1 MAEARTSYDAY
12 VEFLST
18 PMSDERPFVLETQHA
33 VSLHFDHFATQSF
46 MSLRHPDK
54 LTLDYTCA
62 MMGFLLVQPAPKH
75 ICMIGLGGGSLA
87 KFCYRNLPEAA
98 IDAVEISPEVIALRD
113 VFRIPADD
121 ARFKVV
127 CADGADYVMLEDV
140 RTDVILLDAFVTEG
154 IASRCA
160 DIAFFDAC
168 RERLTDAGVLVIN
181 FTDDD
186 PAAAAAPR
194 APEGRVRCILFDRAV
209 RRRQQFRRV
218 RLEERPSFAVQAS
231 PARARPLICLCRR
244 TRAGRHRR
252 APETRRAPRSGT
264 ADLARARGCAR
275 ALDDRRLIGARM
287 HSARHF
293 TRLPSGLLVL

>member
-46 MSLRHPDK
+46 MSIRHPDK

-62 MMGFLLVQPAPKH
+62 MMGFLLLQPAPKH

-160 DIAFFDAC
+160 DVAFFDAC
-168 RERLTDAGVLVIN
+168 RGRLTDAGVLVIN

-186 PAAAAAPR
+186 PALPLHVERLKAVF
-194 APEGRVRCILFDRAV
+194 GSSCSIVRCGDDSNFVA
-209 RRRQQFRRV
+209 
-218 RLEERPSFAVQAS
+218 FAWKG
-231 PARARPLICLCRR
+231 
-244 TRAGRHRR
+244 GR
-252 APETRRAPRSGT
+252 
-264 ADLARARGCAR
+264 
-275 ALDDRRLIGARM
+275 
-287 HSARHF
+287 
-293 TRLPSGLLVL
+293 RLPSRRVLLERARLFAFAGELELAATAARLKQGERLDPERLAWHAQGAAHGHWIIGA

>member
-62 MMGFLLVQPAPKH
+62 MMGFLLVQPAPEH

-186 PAAAAAPR
+186 PALPLHVERLKAVF
-194 APEGRVRCILFDRAV
+194 GSSCSIVRCGDDSNFVA
-209 RRRQQFRRV
+209 
-218 RLEERPSFAVQAS
+218 FAWKG
-231 PARARPLICLCRR
+231 
-244 TRAGRHRR
+244 GR
-252 APETRRAPRSGT
+252 
-264 ADLARARGCAR
+264 
-275 ALDDRRLIGARM
+275 
-287 HSARHF
+287 
-293 TRLPSGLLVL
+293 RLPSRRVLLERARSFAFAGELELAATAARLKQGERLDPERLAWHAQGAAHGHWIIGA

>member
-62 MMGFLLVQPAPKH
+62 MMGFLLLQPAPKH

-113 VFRIPADD
+113 VFRIPPDD

-160 DIAFFDAC
+160 DVAFFDAC
-168 RERLTDAGVLVIN
+168 RGRLTDAGVLVIN

-186 PAAAAAPR
+186 PALPLHVERLNAVF
-194 APEGRVRCILFDRAV
+194 GSSCSIVRCGDDSNFVA
-209 RRRQQFRRV
+209 
-218 RLEERPSFAVQAS
+218 FAWKG
-231 PARARPLICLCRR
+231 
-244 TRAGRHRR
+244 GR
-252 APETRRAPRSGT
+252 
-264 ADLARARGCAR
+264 
-275 ALDDRRLIGARM
+275 
-287 HSARHF
+287 
-293 TRLPSGLLVL
+293 RLPSRRVLLERARLFAFAGELELAATAARLKQGERLDPERLAWHAQGAAHGHWIIGA

>member
-62 MMGFLLVQPAPKH
+62 MMGFLLLQPAPKH

-168 RERLTDAGVLVIN
+168 RERLTEAGVLVIN

-186 PAAAAAPR
+186 PALPLHLERLRSVFGASCSI
-194 APEGRVRCILFDRAV
+194 VRCGDDSNFVA
-209 RRRQQFRRV
+209 
-218 RLEERPSFAVQAS
+218 FAWKG
-231 PARARPLICLCRR
+231 
-244 TRAGRHRR
+244 GR
-252 APETRRAPRSGT
+252 
-264 ADLARARGCAR
+264 
-275 ALDDRRLIGARM
+275 
-287 HSARHF
+287 
-293 TRLPSGLLVL
+293 RLPSRRVLVERAGLFAFAGELELAVTAGRLKQGERVDPERLTWHAQGAAQGHWTIGA

>member
-1 MAEARTSYDAY
+1 MDEARTSYDAY

-46 MSLRHPDK
+46 MSLRNPDK

-62 MMGFLLVQPAPKH
+62 MMGFLLLQPAPKH

-98 IDAVEISPEVIALRD
+98 IDAVEISAEVIALRD

-127 CADGADYVMLEDV
+127 CADGADYVMLENI

-168 RERLTDAGVLVIN
+168 RERLTETGVLVIN

-186 PAAAAAPR
+186 PALPLHLERLKAVFGASCAI
-194 APEGRVRCILFDRAV
+194 VRCGDDSNFVA
-209 RRRQQFRRV
+209 
-218 RLEERPSFAVQAS
+218 FAW
-231 PARARPLICLCRR
+231 
-244 TRAGRHRR
+244 
-252 APETRRAPRSGT
+252 RSG
-264 ADLARARGCAR
+264 R
-275 ALDDRRLIGARM
+275 
-287 HSARHF
+287 
-293 TRLPSGLLVL
+293 RLPSTRVLLERASLFAFAGELELAATAKRLKQGERLDPERLTWHPQGPAQGHWKIGA